1 MKRFFVA
8 GNLALGAAL
17 VLAATGPRLRA
28 ADALA
33 KAETILDKYIE
44 VTGGK
49 AAYQKIHS
57 EIDSGSMELR
67 GLKGSATTY
76 KAAPDKVYTEVVFQG
91 IGKIQEGSNGA
102 VAWSNSAIQGPRIK
116 EGEEKETA
124 LMMARFDG
132 ELNWRQQYPTVET
145 TGTENVEG
153 KDCYKVVL
161 TPKAGKPMT
170 RYYDKQTGLLVKSV
184 MTLQSPMGEVSIE
197 SLADDYRKDG
207 DITSPHKLTNRTMGQ
222 EFTITVDKVEYNAD
236 IPDTKFALPDEVQAL
251 LTKDKK

>member
-8 GNLALGAAL
+8 GKLALGAAL
-17 VLAATGPRLRA
+17 VLTCAGARLRA
-28 ADALA
+28 ADALP

-67 GLKGSATTY
+67 GMNGTMTTY
-76 KAAPDKVYTEVVFQG
+76 KLAPDKVYTEVEFQG
-91 IGKIQEGSNGA
+91 IGKIQEGSNGT
-102 VAWSNSAIQGPRIK
+102 VAWQNSAMQGPRIK
-116 EGEEKETA
+116 EGEEKDTA
-124 LMMARFDG
+124 LMMARLDG

-161 TPKAGKPMT
+161 TPKAGKPTT
-170 RYYDKQTGLLVKSV
+170 RYYDKQTGLLVKMV
-184 MTLQSPMGEVSIE
+184 ITLASPMGELNVE
-197 SLADDYRKDG
+197 SVAGDYRKEG
-207 DITSPHKLTNRTMGQ
+207 AITSPHKVTQRMMGQ
-222 EFTITVDKVEYNAD
+222 EFTLTIEKVEYNAD
-236 IPDTKFALPDEVQAL
+236 IPESKFALPDEVQAL